1 MMRCYRFVVEPEGEP
16 GDDHNHEAGDVD
28 GDDVEAELPR
38 EHQVHP
44 QTRVRA
50 RRRDHVAVP
59 AQAIRGMIR
68 AVKFETVYYL
78 LVWFAIL
85 KPPGRER
92 LAANCSA
99 PSPFQM

>member
-1 MMRCYRFVVEPEGEP
+1 MIRYYRFVVQPEGEP
-16 GDDHNHEAGDVD
+16 GDDHYHEAGDVD

-59 AQAIRGMIR
+59 DYDQ
-68 AVKFETVYYL
+68 
-78 LVWFAIL
+78 
-85 KPPGRER
+85 
-92 LAANCSA
+92 
-99 PSPFQM
+99 

>member
-1 MMRCYRFVVEPEGEP
+1 MNGTQTVVRCYRFVVQPEGEP

-59 AQAIRGMIR
+59 DYDQ
-68 AVKFETVYYL
+68 
-78 LVWFAIL
+78 
-85 KPPGRER
+85 
-92 LAANCSA
+92 
-99 PSPFQM
+99 